1 MASIGWLGA
10 GESLN
15 RLPPQRGGL
24 RPRLQTQCRTGG
36 ISNECGT
43 ERSVPR
49 SFAAFLY
56 CRLAVGTIVTVLH
69 RVSRVEFAQS
79 KNEFEKL
86 SERVRV
92 LEAAEQRRFVM
103 ELNSR
108 SKYTTNGSGR
118 LEAER
123 ETPVLANP
131 RATQSAS
138 DKPSH

>member
-1 MASIGWLGA
+1 MNAA
-10 GESLN
+10 LN
-15 RLPPQRGGL
+15 DPYL
-24 RPRLQTQCRTGG
+24 
-36 ISNECGT
+36 
-43 ERSVPR
+43 VPLLL
-49 SFAAFLY
+49 FCTAVI
-56 CRLAVGTIVTVLH
+56 AVGTIVTVLH

-123 ETPVLANP
+123 ETPGLANP